1 MSAGI
6 AFSKKPNIM
15 TCALI
20 TTCFYLGIADT
31 AERSKEAH
39 KAVLAVPLNT
49 PKSVLDRTKEA
60 AEAAGLEVLQII
72 SEPCA
77 ATLAYQVGLQD
88 PSQNWYILKLIKRCK
103 LIN

>member
-1 MSAGI
+1 MTEMCNLL
-6 AFSKKPNIM
+6 FSDKPNIM
-15 TCALI
+15 TTFVYVLI
-20 TTCFYLGIADT
+20 ASYFCLGIADT

-39 KAVLAVPLNT
+39 KAVLTVPLNT
-49 PKSVLDRTKEA
+49 PKTVLDRTKEA

-88 PSQNWYILKLIKRCK
+88 PSQNW
-103 LIN
+103 

>member
-1 MSAGI
+1 MLI
-6 AFSKKPNIM
+6 
-15 TCALI
+15 ALI
-20 TTCFYLGIADT
+20 ATYFCLGIADT

-39 KAVLAVPLNT
+39 KAVLTVPLNT
-49 PKSVLDRTKEA
+49 PKTVLDRTKEA

-88 PSQNWYILKLIKRCK
+88 PSQNW
-103 LIN
+103 